1 MATAK
6 LGSKAVGSIVKIK
19 VNGTLQEFIVVHQ
32 GIPSNIYDKSCDGTW
47 LLMNDI
53 YENRKWSSSK
63 SNDYRNSSINNYLN
77 DTFLNLIDSDIRN
90 IIRQV
95 KIPYR
100 HGKGSDREVNVGA
113 DGLSVKIF
121 LLSACEVGLVASDS
135 SKYPADGSRLS
146 YFVKG
151 EGSTAIKK
159 RIAYYQGEACTWF
172 LRSPWIHEA
181 MPNTAPISIMSG
193 GDWGAPDPDYPRGNR
208 PAFIL
213 PPTLWVTD
221 SGSVSENT
229 APQPPLDINIP
240 DYIIGGEKITISW
253 DASVDAEENLDGYIV
268 ERSTDGGSSW
278 AQIYQGPECSTTNAI
293 AFGTTNVVYRVKA
306 YDSEGLQSNWRTSAQ
321 ISVINNHAPSAPS
334 GLIVPEAVVCNEQ
347 LPITWGQ
354 STDIDGDP
362 IGYILERQTD
372 GGAWNK
378 LYEGTEQTFTDSIV
392 KGWKTVAYRVK
403 AYDSYNAFSAYI
415 TSETRA
421 VNNNTAPSISGEDT
435 ALGMKT
441 GSFSQAY
448 TVSDAENNTVT
459 VTEYVDNQ
467 VIRSYQA
474 VLGQDTAITIS
485 RENWMKLTNGN
496 HQLRVTAYDGVAT
509 TARIWTFS
517 KKETVICFQLAA
529 PMETEAAA
537 VKILVSPTWKIDGAA
552 VRVEACNNAF
562 DEAPAWEDITA
573 MLMLKRVYHF
583 TNAAKTADKWG
594 LDIRFTIEKNE
605 GYEGEV
611 SITGFGVAYE

>member
-1 MATAK
+1 M
-6 LGSKAVGSIVKIK
+6 
-19 VNGTLQEFIVVHQ
+19 
-32 GIPSNIYDKSCDGTW
+32 
-47 LLMNDI
+47 
-53 YENRKWSSSK
+53 
-63 SNDYRNSSINNYLN
+63 
-77 DTFLNLIDSDIRN
+77 
-90 IIRQV
+90 
-95 KIPYR
+95 
-100 HGKGSDREVNVGA
+100 
-113 DGLSVKIF
+113 
-121 LLSACEVGLVASDS
+121 
-135 SKYPADGSRLS
+135 
-146 YFVKG
+146 
-151 EGSTAIKK
+151 
-159 RIAYYQGEACTWF
+159 
-172 LRSPWIHEA
+172 
-181 MPNTAPISIMSG
+181 
-193 GDWGAPDPDYPRGNR
+193 
-208 PAFIL
+208 
-213 PPTLWVTD
+213 
-221 SGSVSENT
+221 
-229 APQPPLDINIP
+229 
-240 DYIIGGEKITISW
+240 
-253 DASVDAEENLDGYIV
+253 
-268 ERSTDGGSSW
+268 
-278 AQIYQGPECSTTNAI
+278 
-293 AFGTTNVVYRVKA
+293 YRVKA
-306 YDSEGLQSNWRTSAQ
+306 YDDAGLQSGWRTSSQ
-321 ISVINNHAPSAPS
+321 VNVHNNTAPT
-334 GLIVPEAVVCNEQ
+334 VPENINVPDSASGGEP
-347 LPITWGQ
+347 LTITWGQ

-362 IGYILERQTD
+362 ICYILERQTD
-372 GGAWNK
+372 GGTWTK
-378 LYEGTEQTFTDSIV
+378 LYEGAEQTYTDSII

-403 AYDSYNAFSAYI
+403 AYDSYNSSSAYV
-415 TSETRA
+415 TSETRT
-421 VNNNTAPSISGEDT
+421 VNNNTAPVISGEDA
-435 ALGMKT
+435 ALGVKT

>member
-1 MATAK
+1 M
-6 LGSKAVGSIVKIK
+6 
-19 VNGTLQEFIVVHQ
+19 
-32 GIPSNIYDKSCDGTW
+32 
-47 LLMNDI
+47 
-53 YENRKWSSSK
+53 
-63 SNDYRNSSINNYLN
+63 
-77 DTFLNLIDSDIRN
+77 
-90 IIRQV
+90 
-95 KIPYR
+95 
-100 HGKGSDREVNVGA
+100 
-113 DGLSVKIF
+113 
-121 LLSACEVGLVASDS
+121 
-135 SKYPADGSRLS
+135 
-146 YFVKG
+146 
-151 EGSTAIKK
+151 
-159 RIAYYQGEACTWF
+159 
-172 LRSPWIHEA
+172 
-181 MPNTAPISIMSG
+181 
-193 GDWGAPDPDYPRGNR
+193 
-208 PAFIL
+208 
-213 PPTLWVTD
+213 
-221 SGSVSENT
+221 
-229 APQPPLDINIP
+229 
-240 DYIIGGEKITISW
+240 
-253 DASVDAEENLDGYIV
+253 
-268 ERSTDGGSSW
+268 
-278 AQIYQGPECSTTNAI
+278 
-293 AFGTTNVVYRVKA
+293 
-306 YDSEGLQSNWRTSAQ
+306 
-321 ISVINNHAPSAPS
+321 
-334 GLIVPEAVVCNEQ
+334 
-347 LPITWGQ
+347 GQ

-362 IGYILERQTD
+362 ISYILERQTD
-372 GGAWNK
+372 GGTWTK
-378 LYEGTEQTFTDSIV
+378 LYESMKQTYTDSVV
-392 KGWKTVAYRVK
+392 KGWKTVTYRVK

-421 VNNNTAPSISGEDT
+421 VNNNTAPSISGEDA
-435 ALGMKT
+435 ALGLKT

-474 VLGQDTAITIS
+474 ALGEEAAITIS
-485 RENWMKLTNGN
+485 RENWLKLTNGN

-517 KKETVICFQLAA
+517 KKETVIYFQLAA

>member
-1 MATAK
+1 MAQTT
-6 LGSKAVGSIVKIK
+6 LGTKTIGSIVKLK
-19 VNGTLQEFIVVHQ
+19 EDGALVDYIVVQQ
-32 GIPSNIYDKSCDGTW
+32 GRPSTAYDDSCNGTW
-47 LLMNDI
+47 LL
-53 YENRKWSSSK
+53 RKELWGTRAWDDLDT
-63 SNDYRNSSINNYLN
+63 NDYANSSIQS
-77 DTFLNLIDSDIRN
+77 FLNGFFLAKFDEHIQAQIKQ
-90 IIRQV
+90 I

-100 HGKGSDREVNVGA
+100 PGSGTSTSVFSGEK
-113 DGLSVKIF
+113 GLSCKIF
-121 LLSACEVGLVASDS
+121 LLSMSEVGFSGINYMPIEGAKLA
-135 SKYPADGSRLS
+135 
-146 YFVKG
+146 YFNSG
-151 EGSTAIKK
+151 NSIDTK
-159 RIAYYQGEACTWF
+159 RIAYRNSSAGTWW
-172 LRSPWIHEA
+172 LRSPKTQSAAYAWYVDKNGVCDSGSSGALSIRPSLILPFALFISDDGEVNT
-181 MPNTAPISIMSG
+181 NTAPSMPASINV
-193 GDWGAPDPDYPRGNR
+193 PTIILRGSTITVSWS
-208 PAFIL
+208 AS
-213 PPTLWVTD
+213 TD
-221 SGSVSENT
+221 
-229 APQPPLDINIP
+229 
-240 DYIIGGEKITISW
+240 
-253 DASVDAEENLDGYIV
+253 EEGNLEGYIA
-268 ERSTDGGSSW
+268 ERSTNGGGTW
-278 AQIYQGPECSTTNAI
+278 TQIYQGSAASATNTVPAG
-293 AFGTTNVVYRVKA
+293 AETVMYRVKA
-306 YDSEGLQSNWRTSAQ
+306 YDSEGLQSDWRTSAQ
-321 ISVINNHAPSAPS
+321 TIVINNHAPSAPS
-334 GLIVPEAVVCNEQ
+334 SLIVPEMVVCNEQ
-347 LPITWGQ
+347 LPITWGEA
-354 STDIDGDP
+354 SDTDSDLS
-362 IGYILERQTD
+362 GYILERQID
-372 GGAWNK
+372 GDTWTQ
-378 LYEGTEQTFTDSIV
+378 LYEGTALTFTDNITR
-392 KGWKTVAYRVK
+392 GWKTVAYRVK
-403 AYDSYNAFSAYI
+403 AYDSYNAFSTYV
-415 TSETRA
+415 TSETRT
-421 VNNNTAPSISGEDT
+421 VNNNTAPVISGQNA
-435 ALGMKT
+435 ALGLKT

-448 TVSDAENNTVT
+448 TVSDAENNAVT